1 MQQVQGVFHTATQ
14 TDYRII
20 SRMFFENG
28 GSNQQNT
35 ACKHVLPFRP
45 IKLKSNLQ
53 KHKHDVIASCESGN
67 NLGRLDRSETTRLLN
82 QNLEKFTRKI
92 LKFKKLILNLPVSLS
107 LFLNQRFSIALSV
120 TK

>member
-67 NLGRLDRSETTRLLN
+67 NLGRLDRSENNAIAESKL
-82 QNLEKFTRKI
+82 RKVY
-92 LKFKKLILNLPVSLS
+92 KKNTEVQKVNFKPSCFFESVS
-107 LFLNQRFSIALSV
+107 
-120 TK
+120 

>member
-67 NLGRLDRSETTRLLN
+67 NLGRLDRSENNAIAESKL
-82 QNLEKFTRKI
+82 RKVY
-92 LKFKKLILNLPVSLS
+92 KKNTEVQKVNFKPSRFFESVS
-107 LFLNQRFSIALSV
+107 
-120 TK
+120 